1 MWHFVARDPFLRKSF
16 LICATLATSGYFA
29 TSISAFAQATGQVTP
44 STTENK
50 APFQMKVTSNLV
62 VVRVVVRDAQNK
74 PVENLKKEDFK
85 LFDRGKQQS
94 ISQFAL
100 EVPAAQPTGPA
111 PAVTLGQ
118 PSIAIA
124 PVSALPQRFLALYF
138 DDLNMSDAAVIQ
150 ARAAADRY
158 LAANVQPGD
167 RVGLFTTGNSLSDFT
182 GDPKQIHE
190 ALLKLHVSPLAL
202 KNNDCPDIS
211 DYQAQQIVESVDENI
226 DAWQVAIDQALHDQ
240 RCSNVPRFTLGEP
253 QRYIAVLARRIL
265 EQSQIQSRANL
276 QELEKVVKYVARMPG
291 QRTVVLVSPGFLSRS
306 EQFDLDQI
314 IDQALRAQVVI
325 SSLDPRGLANLTRE
339 GDVSHGY
346 MPAGALAGTLR
357 RLDSDRESSAR
368 DVLQEVAHG
377 TGGQFIHN
385 NNDLQAG
392 FGVLAGAPAYYLA
405 FAPTDMKFDGKFHD
419 LKVELAEKHA
429 GFSIDARRG
438 YFAPR
443 SEAEAATSAEPGG
456 PVDPDAQVKEQ
467 IREAVYSKT
476 DVQQLPV
483 TLDVK
488 VFSTKTDDRELA
500 LSGRLDTKAL
510 HLRKDGQR
518 NLNNVTFVSAIFDQ
532 KDNLVQLQRGQAK
545 LETPDAQLQQ
555 VLSAGL
561 KMDSTFELKPG
572 IYRVREVVTDSEDH
586 HITALSRDVNLSA
599 ECCASREVA
608 GIQPIPA
615 PQPSVPREPSGH
627 QPTAPSHGDVQRAA
641 ANTPTYLDYPVRKL
655 SAMVPLLS
663 GLKPENSQDQLPWI
677 LSKVGAATVHSLAI
691 APNLISLEDVYSFLK
706 SRDAG
711 SAYSVV
717 GMEEIPSLLDIEEQL
732 RQSRSVEFNYLLL
745 FDHHADGATG
755 IRELRT
761 DFKNRQV
768 GSPVD
773 GIAPHGF
780 GFAYQ
785 WLLLS
790 PENQSELRFRYLG
803 KQRMD
808 DHQTFVVGF
817 VQIPDQVKLPGKYK
831 SAGKEVPFFFQG
843 IAWIDQSTF
852 DVVRLRTDLLS
863 PLPSVNLQQMT
874 TELRFRPVRI
884 HGFGTVL
891 WLPSQVLIG
900 TVRSDS
906 VFEELH
912 QYSGYRF
919 FHAESKLLP

>member
-1 MWHFVARDPFLRKSF
+1 MWHSAARDPIRRKRFLVYT
-16 LICATLATSGYFA
+16 ILATSGCLT
-29 TSISAFAQATGQVTP
+29 TSVSVFAQASDHVVASSTGNQTP
-44 STTENK
+44 YHL
-50 APFQMKVTSNLV
+50 KVTSNLV
-62 VVRVVVRDAQNK
+62 ALRVVVRDAQNK
-74 PVENLKKEDFK
+74 PVENLHKEDFK
-85 LFDRGKQQS
+85 LFDRGKPQS
-94 ISQFAL
+94 ITQFAV
-100 EVPAAQPTGPA
+100 EMPSAQPTGPA
-111 PAVTLGQ
+111 PAVTSGH
-118 PSIAIA
+118 PSITLA
-124 PVSALPQRFLALYF
+124 PASALPQRFLALYF
-138 DDLNMSDAAVIQ
+138 DDLNMSDTVALQ
-150 ARAAADRY
+150 ARHAVDRY
-158 LAANVQPGD
+158 LAANLQPTD
-167 RVGLFTTGNSLSDFT
+167 RVGLFTSGNSLSDFT
-182 GDPKQIHE
+182 DDPKQIHD
-190 ALLKLHVSPLAL
+190 ALLKLRVSPVAL
-202 KNNDCPDIS
+202 RNHDCPDIS
-211 DYQAQQIVESVDENI
+211 DYQAQQIVEFDDEKL
-226 DAWQVAIDQALHDQ
+226 DAWQVAIDQARNDQ
-240 RCSNVPRFTLGEP
+240 RCSQVPQGPGEP

-265 EQSQIQSRANL
+265 EESQLQSRANL
-276 QELEKVVKYVARMPG
+276 QELEKVVNYVSRMPG

-314 IDQALRAQVVI
+314 IDHALRAQVVI
-325 SSLDPRGLANLTRE
+325 SSLDPRGMANLMRE
-339 GDVSHGY
+339 GDASQGY
-346 MPAGALAGTLR
+346 MPAGSER
-357 RLDSDRESSAR
+357 HRLDSERESTAR
-368 DVLQEVAHG
+368 DVLEEVAQG
-377 TGGQFIHN
+377 TGGEFLKN
-385 NNDLQAG
+385 TNDLPTG
-392 FGVLAGAPAYYLA
+392 FAVLAGSPAYYLG
-405 FAPTDMKFDGKFHD
+405 FAPTDMKLDGKFHD

-429 GFSIDARRG
+429 GFSIQARRG

-443 SEAEAATSAEPGG
+443 SEAEAAASAEQGAPI
-456 PVDPDAQVKEQ
+456 DSEAQTKEQ
-467 IREAVYSKT
+467 IREAVYSRT
-476 DVQQLPV
+476 DLQQLPV
-483 TLDVK
+483 TMDVK
-488 VFSTKTDDRELA
+488 VFSTKTEDRELV

-545 LETPDAQLQQ
+545 LDAPDAQLQQ
-555 VLSAGL
+555 VLTAGL

-586 HITALSRDVNLSA
+586 HITALSRDVNVSA

-627 QPTAPSHGDVQRAA
+627 QPSPPSHGEVQPAT

-663 GLKPENSQDQLPWI
+663 GLKPDNSQDQLPWI
-677 LSKVGAATVHSLAI
+677 LSKVGEATVHSLAI
-691 APNLISLEDVYSFLK
+691 APNLISLEDVYSFLR

-711 SAYSVV
+711 PANSVL
-717 GMEEIPSLLDIEEQL
+717 GMEEIPSLLDAEEQL

-768 GSPVD
+768 GSSVD
-773 GIAPHGF
+773 GVAPHGF

-817 VQIPDQVKLPGKYK
+817 VQIPSQVKLPGKYK

-891 WLPSQVLIG
+891 WLPSEVLIG
-900 TVRSDS
+900 TIRSDS